1 MGILTIEMIDGE
13 PPYLNEMPLRALYLI
28 AENGKPSVKDKNKDK
43 LSKDLQNFLDC
54 CISLE
59 PELRNEAGD
68 LLKHPF
74 LLNAKSLSSLIP
86 NIKAALDFE
95 NF

>member
-43 LSKDLQNFLDC
+43 LSKDSQNFRPMSGFC
-54 CISLE
+54 SIY
-59 PELRNEAGD
+59 
-68 LLKHPF
+68 HF
-74 LLNAKSLSSLIP
+74 TIVQ
-86 NIKAALDFE
+86 F
-95 NF
+95 